1 MEEGGGVQLRRKE
14 EGGGELSRVRRGF
27 KSRKEGKLSQGRRE
41 S

>member
-1 MEEGGGVQLRRKE
+1 MEEGGGVQLRRKDE
-14 EGGGELSRVRRGF
+14 GGELSRVRRGF